1 MATVQRTLQRSELRI
16 LAILGVPTF
25 ALALAITTVSTYLPV
40 LAEDFSDSSIV
51 IGLLIGGEGLI
62 ALWLP
67 LVVGSWSDRLRTPLG
82 SRLPFILA
90 ATPVLVVALALL
102 GFVDSI
108 AAAAVVVAVFFVGYF
123 VAYEPYR
130 ALYPDLVDADIA
142 GRAQS
147 SQAIFRGLGTFLAL
161 VGGGLLISVSDPLPF
176 LAAALIVGGSM
187 GAFCVA
193 GVRHRRRERAAVQ
206 EEAVGEVVRRVADL
220 VRGNG
225 ELQAFLVANALW
237 ELALAAL
244 KTFVVLYVTKTLGLS
259 LASSSLAVGVAATF
273 VLVGA
278 LVSGTIGDSL
288 GRARVMRAALVVY
301 GLGLMIPFVS
311 TVPWVVALAAPLVAF
326 GGGVTMSLPY
336 ALLMPMMPRG
346 AHGAVTGLYSLSRG
360 VGISLGAAAGRR
372 RHPGGGRGLPL
383 DVARVRRGD
392 PHLHPGDGPAA
403 RRAIVPTDWPI
414 SQ

>member
-67 LVVGSWSDRLRTPLG
+67 LAVGSWSDRLRTPLG

-90 ATPVLVVALALL
+90 ATPALVVALAVL

-108 AAAAVVVAVFFVGYF
+108 AAAAIVVAVFFVAYF

-130 ALYPDLVDADIA
+130 ALYPDLVDDEIA

-161 VGGGLLISVSDPLPF
+161 VGGGLLISISDPLPF
-176 LAAALIVGGSM
+176 LATALVVGLTM

-193 GVRHRRRERAAVQ
+193 GVRYRRRERPVQ

-220 VRGNG
+220 VHGRRA
-225 ELQAFLVANALW
+225 LQAFLVANALW
-237 ELALAAL
+237 ELALSAL
-244 KTFVVLYVTKTLGLS
+244 KTFVVLYVTETLGLS
-259 LASSSLAVGVAATF
+259 LAGSSLAIGVAASV

-278 LVSGTIGDSL
+278 VVSGKIADRV
-288 GRARVMRAALVVY
+288 GRARVMRASLVVY
-301 GLGLMIPFVS
+301 GLGLLVPFAS

-360 VGISLGAAAGRR
+360 VGTSLGPLLAGVAIQAAGGDYRWTWLVCGTAILVSI
-372 RHPGGGRGLPL
+372 PVMAPL
-383 DVARVRRGD
+383 RD
-392 PHLHPGDGPAA
+392 
-403 RRAIVPTDWPI
+403 
-414 SQ
+414 

>member
-67 LVVGSWSDRLRTPLG
+67 RRRLVVGRLRTPLG

-90 ATPVLVVALALL
+90 ATPALVVALAVL

-108 AAAAVVVAVFFVGYF
+108 AAAAVVVTVFF

-130 ALYPDLVDADIA
+130 ALYPDLVDDEIA

-161 VGGGLLISVSDPLPF
+161 VGGGLLISISDPLPF
-176 LAAALIVGGSM
+176 LATALIVGLTM

-193 GVRHRRRERAAVQ
+193 GVR
-206 EEAVGEVVRRVADL
+206 
-220 VRGNG
+220 
-225 ELQAFLVANALW
+225 
-237 ELALAAL
+237 
-244 KTFVVLYVTKTLGLS
+244 YVTKTLGLS
-259 LASSSLAVGVAATF
+259 LAGSSLAIGVAASV

-278 LVSGTIGDSL
+278 VVSGKIGDNL
-288 GRARVMRAALVVY
+288 GRARVMRVALVVY
-301 GLGLMIPFVS
+301 GLGLLIPFAS
-311 TVPWVVALAAPLVAF
+311 TVPWVVALAAPVVAF

-360 VGISLGAAAGRR
+360 VGTSLGPLLAGVAIQAAGEDYRWTWLVCGAAILVSI
-372 RHPGGGRGLPL
+372 PVMAPL
-383 DVARVRRGD
+383 RDNG
-392 PHLHPGDGPAA
+392 
-403 RRAIVPTDWPI
+403 
-414 SQ
+414 

>member
-82 SRLPFILA
+82 RRLPFILA
-90 ATPVLVVALALL
+90 ATPALVIALAVL

-108 AAAAVVVAVFFVGYF
+108 AGAAIVVAIFFVGYF

-130 ALYPDLVDADIA
+130 ALYPDLVDHAIA
-142 GRAQS
+142 GRAQG

-161 VGGGLLISVSDPLPF
+161 VGGGLLISIADPLPF
-176 LAAALIVGGSM
+176 IAAAVVVGACL

-193 GVRHRRRERAAVQ
+193 GVRYRRRERPAQ
-206 EEAVGEVVRRVADL
+206 EEAVAEVVRDVADI
-220 VRGNG
+220 VRGHR

-237 ELALAAL
+237 ELALSAL

-259 LASSSLAVGVAATF
+259 LAGSSLAIGVAASV

-278 LVSGTIGDSL
+278 LVSGKLGDSL
-288 GRARVMRAALVVY
+288 GRARVMRGALVIY
-301 GLGLMIPFVS
+301 GLGLMIPFVT
-311 TVPWVVALAAPLVAF
+311 TVPWIVALAAPLVAF

-360 VGISLGAAAGRR
+360 VGTSLGPLLAGVAIQAAG
-372 RHPGGGRGLPL
+372 
-383 DVARVRRGD
+383 GD
-392 PHLHPGDGPAA
+392 YRWTWLVCGSAILVSIPAMA
-403 RRAIVPTDWPI
+403 PI
-414 SQ
+414 RDEQR